1 MQAGSIEEAINI
13 INRHKYSNGASIF
26 TTSGVAARKFQ
37 TEIEVGQVGIN
48 VPISVPLP
56 FSSFTS
62 CKPSFA
68 GDLNFDG
75 KAGIQFYTQVKTVTQ
90 QWKDILGNSGASL
103 PMPSS

>member
-1 MQAGSIEEAINI
+1 LLYPKSFFE
-13 INRHKYSNGASIF
+13 SFFIF
-26 TTSGVAARKFQ
+26 LFKLVVILFVLPHELGLT
-37 TEIEVGQVGIN
+37 QVGIN

-75 KAGIQFYTQVKTVTQ
+75 NVYFF
-90 QWKDILGNSGASL
+90 GNLAV
-103 PMPSS
+103 

>member
-1 MQAGSIEEAINI
+1 MIVFFLFI
-13 INRHKYSNGASIF
+13 IILLISSLNWLSYYWFLSQELGL
-26 TTSGVAARKFQ
+26 T
-37 TEIEVGQVGIN
+37 QVGIN

-75 KAGIQFYTQVKTVTQ
+75 NVYIFPIFFFFLKQTCRVSDSVNF
-90 QWKDILGNSGASL
+90 S
-103 PMPSS
+103 